1 MDADDGDDE
10 DYVPPVDV
18 PPERVFYL
26 LIILKTS
33 LIKREFQKKMLIQ
46 SFWYMFELVL
56 LYSRIK
62 MYEDQKGQ
70 LNHVYF
76 PLQFF
81 LILSHNPFHS
91 IPCNSF
97 CYNLN
102 LCVLLN

>member
-33 LIKREFQKKMLIQ
+33 LIKREFQRKMLIQ

-56 LYSRIK
+56 
-62 MYEDQKGQ
+62 
-70 LNHVYF
+70 
-76 PLQFF
+76 
-81 LILSHNPFHS
+81 
-91 IPCNSF
+91 
-97 CYNLN
+97 
-102 LCVLLN
+102 